1 MNDLFTA
8 LNKKIED
15 HVKKLDIDRI
25 ILMMYELTGM
35 PDKSERG
42 GAEMVQDIQKRM
54 EN

>member
-15 HVKKLDIDRI
+15 HFKKLDIDRI
-25 ILMMYELTGM
+25 ILMTYEQTGM

-42 GAEMVQDIQKRM
+42 GAEMVQAIQK
-54 EN
+54 